1 MEKEMR
7 PIRNRHR
14 SRFNIA
20 GVLFVLAFL
29 LVGAIAFCL
38 IDSASGTIVAID
50 ESPGVISDLYK
61 TSYVRTIGSDQTTTY
76 YTDTDY
82 IAEIIS
88 DNKVQRV
95 EISEQEYWQCKVGM
109 KVILVT
115 YTTEG
120 GISRSNYYTYGIKTF
135 D

>member
-1 MEKEMR
+1 M
-7 PIRNRHR
+7 RNRHR

-20 GVLFVLAFL
+20 GVLSVLAFL

-61 TSYVRTIGSDQTTTY
+61 TSYVRTIGSDQTKTY
-76 YTDTDY
+76 YSDTDY

-88 DNKVQRV
+88 DNKIQRV
-95 EISEQEYWQCKVGM
+95 EISEQEYWQYKVGM
-109 KVILVT
+109 DIILVT

>member
-1 MEKEMR
+1 M
-7 PIRNRHR
+7 RNRHR
-14 SRFNIA
+14 SRFNA
-20 GVLFVLAFL
+20 SKVLFVLAIL
-29 LVGAIAFCL
+29 LVGAIAFFL
-38 IDSASGTIVAID
+38 IDSASGTIIAID

-61 TSYVRTIGSDQTTTY
+61 TSYVRTTGSGQTKTY
-76 YTDTDY
+76 YSDTDY
-82 IAEIIS
+82 IAEVIS
-88 DNKVQRV
+88 GNIVQRV

-109 KVILVT
+109 EVILIT

>member
-1 MEKEMR
+1 M
-7 PIRNRHR
+7 RNRHR

-20 GVLFVLAFL
+20 GVLSVLAFL
-29 LVGAIAFCL
+29 LIGVIAFFL
-38 IDSASGTIVAID
+38 IDSASGTIIAID
-50 ESPGVISDLYK
+50 ESQGVISDLYK
-61 TSYVRTIGSDQTTTY
+61 TSYVRTIGSGQTKTY
-76 YTDTDY
+76 YTDIDY

-109 KVILVT
+109 EIILVT

>member
-1 MEKEMR
+1 M
-7 PIRNRHR
+7 RNRHR

-20 GVLFVLAFL
+20 GVLSVLAFL

-50 ESPGVISDLYK
+50 ESLGIISDLYK
-61 TSYVRTIGSDQTTTY
+61 TSYVRTIGSDQTKTY
-76 YTDTDY
+76 YSDTDY
-82 IAEIIS
+82 IAEVIS
-88 DNKVQRV
+88 GNIVQRV

-109 KVILVT
+109 EVILVT

>member
-1 MEKEMR
+1 MR
-7 PIRNRHR
+7 DRYR
-14 SRFNIA
+14 SRFNAA
-20 GVLFVLAFL
+20 GIFFVITIL
-29 LVGAIAFCL
+29 LVGAVVFLL

-61 TSYVRTIGSDQTTTY
+61 NSYLRTINTGKTKTY
-76 YTDTDY
+76 YTDIDY
-82 IAEIIS
+82 MAEVVVG
-88 DNKVQRV
+88 NKVQQV
-95 EISEQEYWQCKVGM
+95 EISEREYWQYEVGM
-109 KVILVT
+109 EVILVT

>member
-1 MEKEMR
+1 M
-7 PIRNRHR
+7 RNRHR

-20 GVLFVLAFL
+20 GVLFVLAIFFVCAVVFL
-29 LVGAIAFCL
+29 L

-50 ESPGVISDLYK
+50 ENPGVISDLYK
-61 TSYVRTIGSDQTTTY
+61 NFYVRTTGSGQTKTY
-76 YTDTDY
+76 YTDIDY
-82 IAEIIS
+82 IAEVII
-88 DNKVQRV
+88 DNKVKQV

-109 KVILVT
+109 EVILVT

-120 GISRSNYYTYGIKTF
+120 GISRNNYYTYGIKTF

>member
-1 MEKEMR
+1 M
-7 PIRNRHR
+7 RNRHR
-14 SRFNIA
+14 SRFNVA
-20 GVLFVLAFL
+20 GVLSVLVFL

-50 ESPGVISDLYK
+50 ENPGVISDLYK
-61 TSYVRTIGSDQTTTY
+61 TSYVRTIGSDQTKTY

-82 IAEIIS
+82 IAEVIS
-88 DNKVQRV
+88 GNKVQRV

-109 KVILVT
+109 EVILVT

-120 GISRSNYYTYGIKTF
+120 GISRSNYYTYGIKTYN
-135 D
+135 

>member
-1 MEKEMR
+1 M
-7 PIRNRHR
+7 RNRHR
-14 SRFNIA
+14 SRFNAA
-20 GVLFVLAFL
+20 GVLFVLAIFFVCAIVFL
-29 LVGAIAFCL
+29 L
-38 IDSASGTIVAID
+38 IDSASGTVVAID

-61 TSYVRTIGSDQTTTY
+61 NFYVRTTGSGQTKTY

-82 IAEIIS
+82 IAEVIVG
-88 DNKVQRV
+88 NKVQRV
-95 EISEQEYWQCKVGM
+95 EVSEQEYWQCKIGM

-135 D
+135 N

>member
-1 MEKEMR
+1 M
-7 PIRNRHR
+7 RNRHR
-14 SRFNIA
+14 SRFNVA
-20 GVLFVLAFL
+20 GVLSVLVFL

-50 ESPGVISDLYK
+50 ENPGVISDLYK
-61 TSYVRTIGSDQTTTY
+61 TSYVRTIGSDQTKTY

-82 IAEIIS
+82 IAEVIS

-95 EISEQEYWQCKVGM
+95 EISEQEYWQYKVGM
-109 KVILVT
+109 EVILVT

-120 GISRSNYYTYGIKTF
+120 GISRSNYYTYGIKTYN
-135 D
+135 

>member
-1 MEKEMR
+1 M
-7 PIRNRHR
+7 RNRHR

-20 GVLFVLAFL
+20 GVLSVLAFL
-29 LVGAIAFCL
+29 LIGAIMFCL

-61 TSYVRTIGSDQTTTY
+61 TSYVRTTGSGQTKTY
-76 YTDTDY
+76 YSDTDY

-95 EISEQEYWQCKVGM
+95 EISEQEYRQYKVGM
-109 KVILVT
+109 DVILVT

>member
-1 MEKEMR
+1 M
-7 PIRNRHR
+7 RNRHR
-14 SRFNIA
+14 SRFNVA

-38 IDSASGTIVAID
+38 IDSVSGTIVAID
-50 ESPGVISDLYK
+50 ESLGVISDLYK
-61 TSYVRTIGSDQTTTY
+61 TSYVRTIGSDQTKTY
-76 YTDTDY
+76 YTDIDY
-82 IAEIIS
+82 IAEVIS
-88 DNKVQRV
+88 GNIVQRV

-109 KVILVT
+109 EVILVT

>member
-1 MEKEMR
+1 M
-7 PIRNRHR
+7 RNRHR

-20 GVLFVLAFL
+20 GVLSVLAFL

-38 IDSASGTIVAID
+38 IDSASGTIIAID
-50 ESPGVISDLYK
+50 ENPGIISDLYK
-61 TSYVRTIGSDQTTTY
+61 TSYVRTIGSDQTKTY

-82 IAEIIS
+82 IAEVIS
-88 DNKVQRV
+88 GNKVQRV

-109 KVILVT
+109 EVILVT

>member
-1 MEKEMR
+1 M
-7 PIRNRHR
+7 RNRHR
-14 SRFNIA
+14 SRFNVA

-50 ESPGVISDLYK
+50 ENPGVISDLYK
-61 TSYVRTIGSDQTTTY
+61 TSYVRTIGSDQTKTY
-76 YTDTDY
+76 YSDTDY
-82 IAEIIS
+82 IAEVIS
-88 DNKVQRV
+88 GNIVQRV
-95 EISEQEYWQCKVGM
+95 EISEQEYWQYKVGM
-109 KVILVT
+109 EVILVT